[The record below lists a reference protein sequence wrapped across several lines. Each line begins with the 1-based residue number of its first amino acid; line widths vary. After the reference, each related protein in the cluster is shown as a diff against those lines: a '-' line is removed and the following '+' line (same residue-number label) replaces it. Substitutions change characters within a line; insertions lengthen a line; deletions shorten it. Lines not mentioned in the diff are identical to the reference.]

1 MTTDEV
7 VALMNALLAEIRHH
21 TAVQEDEE
29 HQAQTGVRD
38 RGAGITRS
46 AQAPAAG
53 PVASARHNTVSSR
66 R

>member
-7 VALMNALLAEIRHH
+7 VALMNALVAEIRQH
-21 TAVQEDEE
+21 TAVQDDEE
-29 HQAQTGVRD
+29 HQAQTRVRD

-46 AQAPAAG
+46 AQAPAAD
-53 PVASARHNTVSSR
+53 PVASARRNWASSR